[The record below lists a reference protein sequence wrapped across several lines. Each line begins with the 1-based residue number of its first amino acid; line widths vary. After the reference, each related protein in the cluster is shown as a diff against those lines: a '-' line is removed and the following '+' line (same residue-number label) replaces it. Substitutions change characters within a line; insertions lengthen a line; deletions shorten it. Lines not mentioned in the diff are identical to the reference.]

1 MVLETPT
8 SCFDA
13 EESWESDTIVV
24 NAISL
29 DKLKAGQDG
38 IIVKVRTNNTSL
50 TRLCHLGLTPGVH
63 VRKIDSA
70 PFGGPVKIRV
80 RDTLLALGHGLAQ
93 NILISVDTAPAPAKV
108 FVAVDGT
115 PDEVQHADL

>member
-1 MVLETPT
+1 MGLETPT

-13 EESWESDTIVV
+13 EESWESETIVA
-24 NAISL
+24 NAIPL
-29 DKLKAGQDG
+29 DKLKTGQDG
-38 IIVKVRTNNTSL
+38 IIVKVRTNTTSL

-80 RDTLLALGHGLAQ
+80 RDTLLAIGRGLAQ
-93 NILISVDTAPAPAKV
+93 NILVSVDSATVPTKMLVGVERTLDEAPRA
-108 FVAVDGT
+108 
-115 PDEVQHADL
+115 ER